1 MVGLSAVSRP
11 FATVLDV
18 SVGSNGTDAT
28 LTFVLFLG
36 MALLATLG
44 IRFSYYAVQNSRRT
58 RIDAQSRIWQ
68 RLQYIGA
75 FGAGYAGLWLVE
87 IVTGIGL
94 RGKNALWLAMTLAL
108 VLSLR
113 QISTTAGRALDDSM
127 VALDRLVR
135 LGFLAVVAVYLV
147 AAVVL
152 GENGLTAVIEGLAGV
167 GFLAYGVY
175 FFRRQVASTRLQG
188 TMLDSLVRHL
198 LPVLTFASVFSIAGL
213 AVAGGID
220 RTVVLHVQ
228 LVFLIMTATTMMTA
242 TIKLR
247 QNLAGL

>member
-11 FATVLDV
+11 VAPPLNV
-18 SVGSNGTDAT
+18 SVDPIGDDAT
-28 LTFVLFLG
+28 LAFILFLG

-44 IRFSYYAVQNSRRT
+44 LRFSYYAVQNSRRT

-68 RLQYIGA
+68 RLQYIGL
-75 FGAGYAGLWLVE
+75 FGAAYAGVWLVE
-87 IVTGIGL
+87 IVTRIGL
-94 RGKNALWLAMTLAL
+94 PGKNALWLAMTLAL

-113 QISTTAGRALDDSM
+113 QISTTAGRSLDDSLE
-127 VALDRLVR
+127 ALDRIVR
-135 LGFLAVVAVYLV
+135 LGFLAVVAVYVV

-152 GENGLTAVIEGLAGV
+152 GENALTAVIEGVAGI

-175 FFRRQVASTRLQG
+175 FFRRQITSTRLQG

-198 LPVLTFASVFSIAGL
+198 LPVLTFASVFSIAAL

>member
-1 MVGLSAVSRP
+1 MVGLSVVSLSVAVS
-11 FATVLDV
+11 LDT
-18 SVGSNGTDAT
+18 SADLIGADAT
-28 LTFVLFLG
+28 LTFILFLG

-44 IRFSYYAVQNSRRT
+44 LRFSYYAVQNRRRT
-58 RIDAQSRIWQ
+58 RIEAQSRIWQ
-68 RLQYIGA
+68 HLQFIGV
-75 FGAGYAGLWLVE
+75 FGAAYAGLWLLE
-87 IVTGIGL
+87 IVTPIGVP
-94 RGKNALWLAMTLAL
+94 GKNALWLAMTLAL

-113 QISTTAGRALDDSM
+113 RISTTAGRGLGDNMGSLDN
-127 VALDRLVR
+127 LVR
-135 LGFLAVVAVYLV
+135 LAFLAVVGLYLA
-147 AAVVL
+147 AAVIL
-152 GENGLTAVIEGLAGV
+152 GENGVAAVIEGIAGI
-167 GFLAYGVY
+167 GFLAYGIY